1 MKAKNIGL
9 NGIEE
14 PWWIDFPETDIC
26 KAVYPDVLHGLHKA
40 LNIIVLWNTNIVSKL
55 ELDARFRRLPKW
67 PGFHHFTG
75 VIAGAVPPE
84 AIRATRAEL
93 DFIYLAQYQS
103 HTDSTLLQ
111 LLKYNTVFH
120 QNKNIFIK
128 TGACKGKKGTI
139 NHFNIPKLHT
149 HWHYPE
155 FIQRFGATDNFS
167 TETPE
172 HYHIEYA
179 KKAYKGVS
187 KRDYAEQMVWWLDRQ
202 EKVKYF
208 DR

>member
-1 MKAKNIGL
+1 MEAKNIGL

-14 PWWIDFPETDIC
+14 LWWIDFPETDIC
-26 KAVYPDVLHGLHKA
+26 KAVCPDVFHGLHKA
-40 LNIIVLWNTNIVSKL
+40 FKDHCATWNTNIVSKL
-55 ELDARFRRLPKW
+55 ELNARFRKFPKW
-67 PGFHHFTG
+67 PGFRHFTG
-75 VIAGAVPPE
+75 GISKISQWSGKEHRDLQQSFLTVIAGAVPPE

-120 QNKNIFIK
+120 QSKNIFIK

-155 FIQRFGATDNFS
+155 FI
-167 TETPE
+167 
-172 HYHIEYA
+172 
-179 KKAYKGVS
+179 
-187 KRDYAEQMVWWLDRQ
+187 
-202 EKVKYF
+202 
-208 DR
+208 

>member
-1 MKAKNIGL
+1 MEAKNIGL
-9 NGIEE
+9 NGVEE

-26 KAVYPDVLHGLHKA
+26 KAVCPDMLHRLHKA
-40 LNIIVLWNTNIVSKL
+40 FKDHCATWNTNIVSKL
-55 ELDARFRRLPKW
+55 ELDARFRRFPKW
-67 PGFHHFTG
+67 PGFCHFTG
-75 VIAGAVPPE
+75 MIAGAVPPE

-93 DFIYLAQYQS
+93 DFIYLA
-103 HTDSTLLQ
+103 HTLLQ

-149 HWHYPE
+149 P
-155 FIQRFGATDNFS
+155 TVNFS

-172 HYHIEYA
+172 CYHIE
-179 KKAYKGVS
+179 
-187 KRDYAEQMVWWLDRQ
+187 
-202 EKVKYF
+202 
-208 DR
+208 

>member
-1 MKAKNIGL
+1 MEAKNIGL
-9 NGIEE
+9 NGVEE

-26 KAVYPDVLHGLHKA
+26 KAVCPDVLHGLHEAFKDHCA
-40 LNIIVLWNTNIVSKL
+40 TWNTNIVSKL

-67 PGFHHFTG
+67 PGFRHFTG
-75 VIAGAVPPE
+75 GISKISQWSGKE
-84 AIRATRAEL
+84 HQDLQAEL

-111 LLKYNTVFH
+111 LLKYNTVVH

-128 TGACKGKKGTI
+128 TGARKGKKGTI

-149 HWHYPE
+149 P
-155 FIQRFGATDNFS
+155 TDNFS

-187 KRDYAEQMVWWLDRQ
+187 KRDYAEQMVQWLDRQ

-208 DR
+208 DHYLTLTNPK